1 MTGPLHRWIICAVI
15 MAWVTVGG
23 HAGAEDAPA
32 ASGKFEVRE
41 LTSTD
46 HRYVVYL
53 PPGYT
58 REKRWPVILFLHG
71 AGERGRHP
79 LAPTYAGL
87 GPVLRHS
94 PELYPCVVV
103 FPQCETWDDRIYSSW
118 APGSENGERAMQVLA
133 EVAQAESIDPA
144 HRTLAGWSM
153 GGFGVTAWAAHA
165 PEKWTAALAVSGGLE
180 GMAADALAHR
190 PLWMIHGDRDE
201 IVGVER
207 SRQLSER
214 FRVPGSTARYDE
226 VAGAGHE
233 VWERVYSDPRV
244 ARWLIEGGPQP
255 VIDWSVPPAPQ
266 SLPTAADGA
275 PFLPAA
281 TVSRALAVRIGN
293 DALQMLSAG
302 IPESVKPER
311 LQGTLDDVRETLTVD
326 GQKYELSLTGLSYAA
341 HLVSSELSCQST
353 GDILANLGVGLELRI
368 EQASLTTKGFSAKT
382 GAFRIVIGHRRP
394 VPLRVRITPHIVEDK
409 VQLSHRDTTF
419 PIPDDNWYVEMP
431 PDIQL
436 TGDSFNQHE
445 IETGIVG
452 GLYTRKADVEEQ
464 VRSVIPPL
472 LAKVEQRL
480 NLDTSGPLTRW
491 LWPFPVYQPRLRWT
505 PESIS
510 VDAQGLSIQL
520 GAVVAANSPE
530 ARPNVRSLHGAAS
543 LSDARESS
551 RDLHLIVDPI
561 LIEAVSEEFA
571 VSGVARINVLDLPE
585 QRFHSLADA
594 NRLRTALPK
603 LSEQAELRSV
613 LAMNGPFRYHGTS
626 DGGHSQIQ
634 LSIPEAGLEVFARDP
649 GQATWS
655 MAGRFPITVTQEV
668 AIDLATAELGPPRLA
683 VQWSRTPQ
691 ITLTPSAGGAD
702 SSANDLGQELREA
715 WIAWAT
721 TRDRAAAP
729 TEDFVLGHSRL
740 RLQGITLEPRSLA
753 VDLVPPH
760 AEIRV
765 SGTEPLRYRFRA
777 PGQAWSLPQTIE
789 PAQSRKIPL
798 VNTAEW
804 QLIGQWG
811 ERNSLSPGEVID
823 WNSEEGVTVLSP
835 ASATTPSPSPPVSA
849 R

>member
-1 MTGPLHRWIICAVI
+1 MTGRLYRLAICVLAV
-15 MAWVTVGG
+15 VGLTVGVQ
-23 HAGAEDAPA
+23 AFAEDAA
-32 ASGKFEVRE
+32 VSGQFEVRT
-41 LTSTD
+41 LAGTD

-94 PELYPCVVV
+94 PELYPGVVV
-103 FPQCETWDDRIYSSW
+103 FPQCETWDDRIYTSW

-133 EVAQAESIDPA
+133 EVEQAESIDST
-144 HRTLAGWSM
+144 HRTLTGWSM
-153 GGFGVTAWAAHA
+153 GGFGVTAWTAHA
-165 PEKWTAALAVSGGLE
+165 PEKWTASLAISGGLE
-180 GMAADALAHR
+180 GASADTLAHR
-190 PLWMIHGDRDE
+190 PLWLIHGDRDE
-201 IVGVER
+201 IVRIER
-207 SRQLSER
+207 SRKLAAAFQVPDSRAR
-214 FRVPGSTARYDE
+214 FDE
-226 VAGAGHE
+226 VTDAGHE
-233 VWERVYSDPRV
+233 VWERVYSNPRV
-244 ARWLIEGGPQP
+244 AHWLIEGGPP
-255 VIDWSVPPAPQ
+255 PAIDWTIPSAPQ

-275 PFLPAA
+275 PFIPAA
-281 TVSRALAVRIGN
+281 TVSQALAVRIGN

-311 LQGTLDDVRETLTVD
+311 LQGTLDDVRETLNVD
-326 GQKYELSLTGLSYAA
+326 NQKYELALTGLTYAA
-341 HLVSSELSCQST
+341 HLESSELSCQST
-353 GDILANLGVGLELRI
+353 GEILADLGVGLELRI
-368 EQASLTTKGFSAKT
+368 EQASLTTTGFSAKT

-394 VPLRVRITPHIVEDK
+394 VPLRVRITPHIVGDK

-419 PIPDDNWYVEMP
+419 PIPDDNWYVEIP
-431 PDIQL
+431 PDIQIL
-436 TGDSFNQHE
+436 GQAFTQHE

-452 GLYTRKADVEEQ
+452 GLYTRKAEVEKQ

-472 LAKVEQRL
+472 LDKVEQRL

-505 PESIS
+505 PESIG
-510 VDAQGLSIQL
+510 VDAHGLSIQL

-530 ARPNVRSLHGAAS
+530 SKPSMRALHGTAA
-543 LSDARESS
+543 LSDERQRS
-551 RDLHLIVDPI
+551 RDLHVIVDPT

-585 QRFHSLADA
+585 QRFQSLADP
-594 NRLRTALPK
+594 NRLRSALPQ
-603 LSEQAELRSV
+603 LPEHAELRSV
-613 LAMNGPFRYHGTS
+613 LSMNGPFRYRGTS

-634 LSIPEAGLEVFARDP
+634 LSIPEAGLEVFTREP
-649 GQATWS
+649 GQGIWS
-655 MAGRFPITVTQEV
+655 LAGRFPITVNQEV
-668 AIDLATAELGPPRLA
+668 ALDLAATGLGPPRLA
-683 VQWSRTPQ
+683 VQWSRSPQ
-691 ITLTPSAGGAD
+691 ITLAPSSGGT
-702 SSANDLGQELREA
+702 SSGTSDLEHQLREA

-721 TRDRAAAP
+721 TRDRPAAP
-729 TEDFVLGHSRL
+729 TEDFVLGQSRL
-740 RLQGITLEPRSLA
+740 RLRSITLAPRSLA
-753 VDLVPPH
+753 VNLVPPA

-765 SGTEPLRYRFRA
+765 SGPQPLRYRIRRL
-777 PGQAWSLPQTIE
+777 GETWSLPQTIE
-789 PAQSRKIPL
+789 PAQSRTIPL